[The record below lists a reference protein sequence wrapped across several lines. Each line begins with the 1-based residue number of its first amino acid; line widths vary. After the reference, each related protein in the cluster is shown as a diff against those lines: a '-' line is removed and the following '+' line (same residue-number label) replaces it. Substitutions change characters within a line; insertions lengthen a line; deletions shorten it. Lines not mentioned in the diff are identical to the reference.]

1 MRRSRS
7 LPFLILA
14 LSAGAALAGPPDDPN
29 AKPNANPCGDEVK
42 ASLEKLRKS
51 SWFHMDSTLITE
63 NGPSKMAID
72 YILPDKM
79 HQIVTVIQ
87 TNETTEVIR
96 IGDKGWSNEGKGWEE
111 LPKDIVDQIADQMTE
126 AVVKQQPEVGKYSCK
141 GRMKAEG
148 KDVLGYKLEDEP
160 VKGQE
165 STKNE
170 AFRMFY
176 VDAMTGLP
184 VGNMLLSPG
193 REDKP
198 FFKTTY
204 SFPLD
209 MKVEAPKD
217 VAAPKSDA
225 PAPAEAPKP

>member
-1 MRRSRS
+1 MRRIPLVLLAMM
-7 LPFLILA
+7 LP
-14 LSAGAALAGPPDDPN
+14 AAMAFAGPPDDTN
-29 AKPNANPCGDEVK
+29 AKANANPCGDEVK
-42 ASLEKLRKS
+42 TSLEKLRKS
-51 SWFHMDSTLITE
+51 SWFHMDSTIITE
-63 NGPSKMAID
+63 QGPTKMAID

-96 IGDKGWSNEGKGWEE
+96 IGDKAWSNEGKGWE
-111 LPKDIVDQIADQMTE
+111 PVPDDVTRQIADQMTE
-126 AVVKQQPEVGKYSCK
+126 TILTQQQEVGNYSCK

-148 KDVLGYKLEDEP
+148 KDVMGYKLEDEP

-165 STKNE
+165 AIKNE

-184 VGNMLLSPG
+184 VATMLVSPG

-204 SFPLD
+204 SYPLD
-209 MKVEAPKD
+209 MKIEPPK
-217 VAAPKSDA
+217 AS
-225 PAPAEAPKP
+225 EAPKP